1 QYNSGNREKVDKLFF
16 DDLPIMI
23 LQRRLFLLDQTAETK
38 HAKLFKLFFQSIFK
52 RNGRVFVPLLLNRIC
67 QMIDQFNLH
76 IVMLYQMFFGKS
88 KQLFDMF
95 CCQFHYITFKSWFS
109 ILICFFIPHAL
120 PIITKEI

>member
-1 QYNSGNREKVDKLFF
+1 KHQKQAIKECARQYDSGNREKVDKLFV

-52 RNGRVFVPLLLNRIC
+52 RNVWICFPLIFNSIC
-67 QMIDQFNLH
+67 QMVNQFYLN
-76 IVMLYQMFFGKS
+76 IIMFYQMFFGKS

-95 CCQFHYITFKSWFS
+95 VG
-109 ILICFFIPHAL
+109 
-120 PIITKEI
+120 